1 MTELDLRV
9 SRRLG
14 ALSRPNS
21 HGQPALFIRV
31 GAPVWTLAWASP
43 VDIRVLGVEQFDEV
57 AQKDSSVSAAQVM
70 QNVALSNEVQG
81 LLEET
86 MALSHFEEGLDSDAP
101 IIRMV
106 NAMIHEAVR
115 KGASDIHLEPY
126 ERAATVRLR
135 VDGVLTDLVSPPRHI
150 YAALV
155 SRIKIMAQLDIAE
168 RRLPQDGR
176 LTVRWNE
183 EVVDLRVSTLPTA
196 FGERAVLRLLQKEV
210 GHAELSGLGMSDA
223 VFGNVEKVLS
233 QPNGIFLITG
243 PTGSGKTT
251 TAYSAI
257 THLKTSRENIM
268 TVEDPVEYEIQG
280 VSQTQVQPK
289 IGLGFGQALRAILRQ
304 DPDILMI
311 GEIRD
316 AETAQIA
323 VQAALTGH
331 LVLATLHT
339 NDAPSAITRLMD
351 MGVEPYLL
359 ASTVRAVVAQRLLR
373 KVCPQCKTVSS
384 ATKMAVANPKGCPAC
399 GQTGFKGRVGV
410 YEFLACTQLV
420 QEAVRAGSAAPDLR
434 ALAIRSGMTTLFEDA
449 QRWLQKGVTTED
461 EVHRVISLSVDQ
473 PDLTS

>member
-1 MTELDLRV
+1 MIEFGLRTC
-9 SRRLG
+9 RRLG
-14 ALSRPNS
+14 AVLRP
-21 HGQPALFIRV
+21 GTQAQPTLFIRA
-31 GAPVWTLAWASP
+31 GTPAFALSWADSAE
-43 VDIRVLGVEQFDEV
+43 IRVL
-57 AQKDSSVSAAQVM
+57 SSAEFEELVHEGSAVSAAEVM
-70 QNVALSNEVQG
+70 QHVSLSGEIQD

-106 NAMIHEAVR
+106 NAMIQEAVR

-126 ERAATVRLR
+126 ERIATVRLR
-135 VDGVLTDLVSPPRHI
+135 IDGVLSELVTPPRHI
-150 YAALV
+150 YSALV
-155 SRIKIMAQLDIAE
+155 SRIKIMSQLDIAE
-168 RRLPQDGR
+168 KRLPQDGR
-176 LTVRWNE
+176 LTVRWNDAF
-183 EVVDLRVSTLPTA
+183 VDLRVSTLPTA
-196 FGERAVLRLLQKEV
+196 YGERIVLRLLHKEV
-210 GHAELSGLGMSDA
+210 AQATLSGLGMSEGVYAD
-223 VFGNVEKVLS
+223 VLRVLS

-257 THLKTSRENIM
+257 AHLKTSRENIM
-268 TVEDPVEYEIQG
+268 TVEDPVEYEIEG

-289 IGLGFGQALRAILRQ
+289 IGLHFAQALRAILRQ

-359 ASTVRAVVAQRLLR
+359 ASTLRAVVAQRLLR
-373 KVCPQCKTVSS
+373 RVCHACGSRAAS
-384 ATKMAVANPKGCPAC
+384 IGLWVAHPKGC
-399 GQTGFKGRVGV
+399 QTCSHTGYKGRVGV
-410 YEFLACTQLV
+410 YEFLRCGERV
-420 QEAVRAGSAAPDLR
+420 QDAIRDGSSAVDLR
-434 ALAIRSGMTTLFEDA
+434 RVAKQSGMGSLLEDA
-449 QRWLQKGVTTED
+449 RRWLQAGVTTED
-461 EVHRVISLSVDQ
+461 EIQRVMSLSWDQ
-473 PDLTS
+473 PDART

>member
-1 MTELDLRV
+1 MIELGLRT

-14 ALSRPNS
+14 AMV
-21 HGQPALFIRV
+21 QPAAESAPTLFLRP
-31 GAPVWTLAWASP
+31 GAPVFTLSWA
-43 VDIRVLGVEQFDEV
+43 DTAALRVL
-57 AQKDSSVSAAQVM
+57 SSAEFERLVQEAPDVSAAEVM
-70 QNVALSNEVQG
+70 QNVSLSGEIQS

-106 NAMIHEAVR
+106 NAMIQEAVS

-126 ERAATVRLR
+126 ERTAAVRLR
-135 VDGVLTDLVSPPRHI
+135 IDGVLSELVNPPRHI

-155 SRIKIMAQLDIAE
+155 SRIKIMSQLDIAE
-168 RRLPQDGR
+168 KRLPQDGR
-176 LTVRWNE
+176 LTVRWNDE
-183 EVVDLRVSTLPTA
+183 FVDLRVSTLPTA
-196 FGERAVLRLLQKEV
+196 YGERIVLRLLHKEV
-210 GHAELSGLGMSDA
+210 AHATLSGLGMSEG
-223 VFGNVEKVLS
+223 VYNGVMGVLS

-257 THLKTSRENIM
+257 AHLKTSRENIM

-289 IGLGFGQALRAILRQ
+289 IGLHFAQALRAILRQ

-351 MGVEPYLL
+351 MGIEPYLL
-359 ASTVRAVVAQRLLR
+359 ASTLRAVMAQRLLR
-373 KVCPQCKTVSS
+373 RVCQTCGSLAHTRDFW
-384 ATKMAVANPKGCPAC
+384 VAHPKGCQAC
-399 GQTGFKGRVGV
+399 AYTGYKGRVGV
-410 YEFLACTQLV
+410 YEFFACRGIV
-420 QEAVRAGSAAPDLR
+420 QDAIRAGSSAPDLR
-434 ALAIRSGMTTLFEDA
+434 RLAKQTGMGSLFEDA
-449 QRWLQKGVTTED
+449 RRWLQAGITTEE
-461 EVHRVISLSVDQ
+461 EVQRVLSLSWDQ
-473 PDLTS
+473 PDAFV